1 MMQEYEFSPADTFSA
16 AASTNIQPSEQILQN
31 IMGFA
36 RCYQHVEA
44 GGMQIKV
51 CMN

>member
-1 MMQEYEFSPADTFSA
+1 MMQEYEFTQADTFSPS
-16 AASTNIQPSEQILQN
+16 ASTHIQPSEQVLQN
-31 IMGFA
+31 IVSFA

-44 GGMQIKV
+44 GGMRIKV